1 MSTQN
6 FILFC
11 FILFF
16 VNLAQNTIN
25 QGGMTVKILEEL
37 STILASPIEGINS
50 EGLAIA
56 VSNLGPY
63 VWDKLSAESVE
74 ELLIALDEEYE
85 RIQYLNSLPPSE
97 DDDHTLGRGPIS
109 TENVESAFES
119 LSFVYRYVT
128 GTLKIGLKIV
138 VTEDDEVQITQN
150 ATFDP
155 RKEWAALKAEN
166 DESSPIT
173 KKEE

>member
-1 MSTQN
+1 
-6 FILFC
+6 
-11 FILFF
+11 
-16 VNLAQNTIN
+16 
-25 QGGMTVKILEEL
+25 MTVKISDEL
-37 STILASPIEGINS
+37 STILASPIEEIRA

-74 ELLIALDEEYE
+74 ELLTALDEEYE

-97 DDDHTLGRGPIS
+97 DDDPMLGRGPIS
-109 TENVESAFES
+109 TENVESAFEG

-128 GTLKIGLKIV
+128 GTIKISLKIV

-155 RKEWAALKAEN
+155 HKEWPDPKAEN

>member
-1 MSTQN
+1 M
-6 FILFC
+6 
-11 FILFF
+11 
-16 VNLAQNTIN
+16 
-25 QGGMTVKILEEL
+25 
-37 STILASPIEGINS
+37 
-50 EGLAIA
+50 A
-56 VSNLGPY
+56 VTHLGTY

-74 ELLIALDEEYE
+74 ELLIALDEKYE

-109 TENVESAFES
+109 TENIESAFES

-128 GTLKIGLKIV
+128 GTMTIGLKIV